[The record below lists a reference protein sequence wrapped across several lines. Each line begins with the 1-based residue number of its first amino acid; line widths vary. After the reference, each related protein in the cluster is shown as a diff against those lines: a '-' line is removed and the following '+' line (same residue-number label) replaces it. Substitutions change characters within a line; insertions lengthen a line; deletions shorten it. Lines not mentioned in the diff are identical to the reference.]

1 MSLLDFDDDYFL
13 EEDKMY
19 VTACVNCLS
28 IDLYENFFLFA
39 CFEFFLKNLLS
50 K

>member
-19 VTACVNCLS
+19 VILIIDCLMS
-28 IDLYENFFLFA
+28 IR
-39 CFEFFLKNLLS
+39 LS

>member
-19 VTACVNCLS
+19 VTHVEYRS
-28 IDLYENFFLFA
+28 IA
-39 CFEFFLKNLLS
+39 P
-50 K
+50 

>member
-19 VTACVNCLS
+19 VTHVLVL
-28 IDLYENFFLFA
+28 IDCAIGKVIKESNF
-39 CFEFFLKNLLS
+39 S
-50 K
+50 